1 MSTITEIETLYYRIP
16 LPEIMEDAK
25 HGLHTHFEVPIVK
38 IRTDD
43 GREGVGYT
51 YTGGFGGE
59 SIAKLIDKELKH
71 ILIGKDPACVEAL
84 WDQMN
89 WGIHYVAR
97 GGLASFAI
105 AACDIALWDLRGQ
118 KAQEPLYKLLG
129 GSSNKVKCYGGAIDL
144 NFPLEKL
151 LANNQKY
158 LDMGLRAVKIKLGQ
172 KTLAEDIERIKAVRE
187 LIGPDVTF
195 MVDANMSWSVEK
207 AIKAAKLMAPY
218 DILFLEE
225 PTIPED
231 YEGYGRIAREG
242 QIAVAGGENLRT
254 PIEFAHMIKYGA
266 VDFPQPD
273 ASNCG
278 GITGWLKVAALA
290 QVNNL
295 SVSTHGMQELH
306 VSLLAAM
313 PNAGYLEMHSFP
325 IDQYTTR
332 PLVIDRSDGMAVAP
346 ETPGTGV
353 VFDWEKLAPHQQSY

>member
-1 MSTITEIETLYYRIP
+1 MSKIIDVTTEYYRIP
-16 LPEIMEDAK
+16 LPELMEDAK

-38 IRTDD
+38 ITTED

-51 YTGGFGGE
+51 YTGGFGGRAIC
-59 SIAKLIDKELKH
+59 SLIAIELRN
-71 ILIGKDPACVEAL
+71 ILLGKDASCVEAL

-105 AACDIALWDLRGQ
+105 AACDIALWDLRTK
-118 KAQEPLYKLLG
+118 KANEPLYKLLG
-129 GSSNKVKCYGGAIDL
+129 GTSNKVKCYGGAIDL

-158 LDMGLRAVKIKLGQ
+158 LDMGLNAVKIKLGQ
-172 KTLAEDIERIKAVRE
+172 QTLEEDIQRIAAVRE

-207 AIKAAKLMAPY
+207 AIRAAKAMAPY
-218 DILFLEE
+218 NILFLEE

-231 YEGYGRIAREG
+231 YEGYARIAEEG
-242 QIAVAGGENLRT
+242 HIAVAGGENLRT
-254 PIEFAHMIKYGA
+254 LTEFHHLLKYGH

-273 ASNCG
+273 ASNVG
-278 GITGWLKVAALA
+278 GITGWLKVAYLA
-290 QVNNL
+290 QANNL
-295 SVSTHGMQELH
+295 AVSTHGMQELH

-332 PLVIDRSDGMAVAP
+332 PLVIDKNDGMAVAP
-346 ETPGTGV
+346 EEIGIGV
-353 VFDWEKLAPHQQSY
+353 TFDWDKLAPHKLPF

>member
-1 MSTITEIETLYYRIP
+1 MSEIIAVTTEYYRIP
-16 LPEIMEDAK
+16 LPELMEDAK

-38 IRTDD
+38 IELDD
-43 GREGVGYT
+43 GRVGVGYT
-51 YTGGFGGE
+51 YTGGFGGRAICE
-59 SIAKLIDKELKH
+59 LINTELKA
-71 ILIGKDPACVEAL
+71 ILLGKDPSCVEAL
-84 WDQMN
+84 WEQMN
-89 WGIHYVAR
+89 WGIHYVAH

-105 AACDIALWDLRGQ
+105 AACDIALWDLRAK
-118 KAQEPLYKLLG
+118 KAGEPLYKLLG
-129 GSSNKVKCYGGAIDL
+129 GVSNKVKCYGGAIDL

-172 KTLAEDIERIKAVRE
+172 KTLAEDIARIKAVRE
-187 LIGPDVTF
+187 LVGPDVVF

-231 YEGYGRIAREG
+231 YAGYARIAEEG

-254 PIEFAHMIKYGA
+254 PIEFAHMLKYGH

-273 ASNCG
+273 ASNVG
-278 GITGWLKVAALA
+278 GITGWLKVAILA
-290 QVNNL
+290 QTQNL

-325 IDQYTTR
+325 IDQYTKR
-332 PLVIDRSDGMAVAP
+332 PLVIDQTDGMAVAP
-346 ETPGTGV
+346 EAPGIGV
-353 VFDWEKLAPHQQSY
+353 EFDWEKLAPYQLTF

>member
-1 MSTITEIETLYYRIP
+1 MSTITEVITEYYRIP
-16 LPEIMEDAK
+16 LPELMEDAK
-25 HGLHTHFEVPIVK
+25 HGLHTHFEVPIVR

-51 YTGGFGGE
+51 YTGGFGGRA
-59 SIAKLIDKELKH
+59 ICTLIDVELKA
-71 ILIGKDPACVEAL
+71 ILLGKDPSCVESL
-84 WDQMN
+84 WEQMN

-105 AACDIALWDLRGQ
+105 AACDIALWDLRAR
-118 KAQEPLYKLLG
+118 KAGEPLYKLLG
-129 GSSNKVKCYGGAIDL
+129 GVSNKVKCYGGAIDL

-151 LANNQKY
+151 LANNRKY
-158 LDMGLRAVKIKLGQ
+158 LDMGLKAVKIKLGQ
-172 KTLAEDIERIKAVRE
+172 PTLAQDFERIAAVRN
-187 LIGPDVTF
+187 LIGPDVAF
-195 MVDANMSWSVEK
+195 MVDANMSWSVET
-207 AIKAAKLMAPY
+207 AIKAGRECLKY

-231 YEGYGRIAREG
+231 YAGYARIAEESG
-242 QIAVAGGENLRT
+242 IAVAGGENLRT
-254 PIEFAHMIKYGA
+254 LTEFRHLLEYGH

-273 ASNCG
+273 ASNIG
-278 GITGWLKVAALA
+278 GITGWLKVAHLTQAHN
-290 QVNNL
+290 V

-332 PLVIDRSDGMAVAP
+332 PLVIEKETGLAVAP
-346 ETPGTGV
+346 EVPGTGV
-353 VFDWEKLAPHQQSY
+353 EFDWEKLAPHKLAF